1 VKPGG
6 EASTDA
12 ATQGRSSSAA
22 AASKDRT
29 ASGESDVSKDRT
41 ASGEAASSKGKNG
54 DAKKAG
60 AGMVKVIVGTRR
72 YHGTACPLIRGAG
85 ESGVESMT
93 LARAEAA
100 GLTSCSVCQ
109 NDRETVG

>member
-6 EASTDA
+6 ETSTDA
-12 ATQGRSSSAA
+12 AAQGPASAA
-22 AASKDRT
+22 AKDRME
-29 ASGESDVSKDRT
+29 AGEP
-41 ASGEAASSKGKNG
+41 APAKGTVG

-109 NDRETVG
+109 NDREAVS

>member
-6 EASTDA
+6 ETSTDA
-12 ATQGRSSSAA
+12 AAQGRTAA
-22 AASKDRT
+22 ADRT
-29 ASGESDVSKDRT
+29 
-41 ASGEAASSKGKNG
+41 EADEPAPAKGTVG

-109 NDRETVG
+109 NDREAVS